1 MAKKVSSP
9 APSPQKGLPTKRAAL
24 YFQAIKKML
33 YRHYTAPLS
42 EIFHKF
48 RNGLIYFTV
57 GFMLVFFAN
66 IYSEESLQ
74 QELIVLLGA
83 CLIAIGFSIAILAQI
98 RMIIT
103 RFVKF
108 FTTK

>member
-9 APSPQKGLPTKRAAL
+9 APTLQKSLPPKRARL

-57 GFMLVFFAN
+57 GFMLIFFSN
-66 IYSEESLQ
+66 IYSDESLQ
-74 QELIVLLGA
+74 QELIALLGV
-83 CLIAIGFSIAILAQI
+83 CMIAIGFSIAMLAQI

-108 FTTK
+108 FTSK